1 MPYARTGLEERG
13 GRERLVPPRRFLYR
27 GGRIEE
33 GEGGVLFLL
42 LLLSLLV
49 DGCNSYAEGE
59 EEGGGGSR
67 GGTEG
72 GRVTCQKNW
81 RRRNLPLLFPSTT
94 IVAQV

>member
-1 MPYARTGLEERG
+1 MPYARTGLEEG
-13 GRERLVPPRRFLYR
+13 GRRERLVPPRRFLYR

-33 GEGGVLFLL
+33 GEGGVLFL